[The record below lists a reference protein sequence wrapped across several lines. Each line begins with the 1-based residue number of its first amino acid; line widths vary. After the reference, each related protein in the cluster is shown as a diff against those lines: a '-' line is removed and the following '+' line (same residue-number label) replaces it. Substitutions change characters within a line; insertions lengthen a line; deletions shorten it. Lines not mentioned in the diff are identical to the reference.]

1 MCGEHV
7 TERTMEHFKSAAII
21 YKEDDVTRAIE
32 VLTNES

>member
-7 TERTMEHFKSAAII
+7 TEGTMEYFKSVAII